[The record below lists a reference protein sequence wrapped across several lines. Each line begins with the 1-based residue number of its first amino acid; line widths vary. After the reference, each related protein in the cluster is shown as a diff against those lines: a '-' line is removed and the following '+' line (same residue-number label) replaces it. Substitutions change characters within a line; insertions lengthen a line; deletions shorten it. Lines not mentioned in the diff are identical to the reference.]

1 NVHEQVIP
9 AINEATG
16 VSQLK
21 DLGVMEFFSI
31 ATGIVAADAAA
42 KAADVQLI
50 EVRMGVGVG
59 GKSFVTLTG
68 DVSAVKNA
76 VEAGV
81 NVSLESGMLVNSEVI
96 SGPSKGLLQYLL

>member
-1 NVHEQVIP
+1 
-9 AINEATG
+9 
-16 VSQLK
+16 
-21 DLGVMEFFSI
+21 
-31 ATGIVAADAAA
+31 
-42 KAADVQLI
+42 
-50 EVRMGVGVG
+50 
-59 GKSFVTLTG
+59 TLTG